1 MSDATKGRPAPPS
14 RERLC
19 VHTATTRPL
28 PLEVAVDEYGEA
40 GVHGITVWR
49 DALAGRNVY
58 EAGERIRSAGLE
70 VVSLCRGG
78 FFVSPSEEKR
88 AQAIEENRAI
98 VREAAELGAPLI
110 VLVVGADPEVP
121 LPVAREQIREGIEA
135 TLPLAE
141 ELGVRLAIEPLHP
154 MYADS
159 RSAVTDIA
167 TANDM
172 CDRIGSPWVGVAV
185 DVYHLWFDPLLEAGI
200 ARAGAAGPVTGRAA
214 APSDAGPVAGEG
226 AAAGRIFA
234 FHVCDWRT
242 PTRDLLTDR
251 GLMGEGCIDIPKI
264 RGWVEQAGFSGFNE
278 VEIFSTE
285 YWALDQRAYLNRI
298 VSAYEAHV

>member
-1 MSDATKGRPAPPS
+1 MSDATNGWPAPSS

-28 PLEVAVDEYGEA
+28 PLEVAVDEYLAA

-58 EAGERIRSAGLE
+58 EAGERIRGAGLQ

-78 FFVSPSEEKR
+78 FFVSPSEDKR
-88 AQAIEENRAI
+88 KEAIEENRAI

-121 LPVAREQIREGIEA
+121 LPAAREQIREGIEA

-154 MYADS
+154 MYADT

-167 TANDM
+167 TANDL

-185 DVYHLWFDPLLEAGI
+185 DVYHLWFDPLLQEGI
-200 ARAGAAGPVTGRAA
+200 ARAGSAGPISGRTAGRSGAAGD
-214 APSDAGPVAGEG
+214 DAS
-226 AAAGRIFA
+226 AGRIFA

-264 RGWVEQAGFSGFNE
+264 RGWIEEAGFDGFNE

-285 YWALDQRAYLNRI
+285 YWALDQRAYLTKI